1 MSMATIAVRRKRT
14 TFHFHPEL
22 LERLKQE
29 AKASE
34 QSLNGFVEEI
44 LWDAVYDEPNEV
56 TKAAIEESLEGK
68 YAGTIDLS
76 SREAFLKSMGL

>member
-1 MSMATIAVRRKRT
+1 MATVTARRKRT
-14 TFHFHPEL
+14 AFRFHPEL

-34 QSLNGFVEEI
+34 QSLNGYVEDI

-56 TKAAIEESLEGK
+56 TKAAIEESKAGK
-68 YAGTIDLS
+68 YAGVVDMTSCETFKQSL
-76 SREAFLKSMGL
+76 GL